1 MQTTVPREEL
11 IQAAEFIQRNDVDCD
26 EVKFDTDSKYTQF
39 LRIEP
44 DGSRTRVGSIFY
56 SNPQCTGEILL
67 VEA

>member
-11 IQAAEFIQRNDVDCD
+11 IQAVEFIQRNDVDCD
-26 EVKFDTDSKYTQF
+26 EVKFDTDLKYTQF
-39 LRIEP
+39 LRIES

-56 SNPQCTGEILL
+56 SNPQCIGEILL